1 MRVLASLSY
10 PVDTSCYLIDGGR
23 RDQFVPGG
31 FLVSLLS
38 SHTCDLSVI
47 EDAVALVS
55 LSNLFLCDTSTAT
68 PR

>member
-1 MRVLASLSY
+1 MLASLNY
-10 PVDTSCYLIDGGR
+10 PVDTSRYPIDGR
-23 RDQFVPGG
+23 RRVQFVPGG

-55 LSNLFLCDTSTAT
+55 LSNLF
-68 PR
+68 